1 MHGQHWLVGIVA
13 GLAYAFLLRH
23 RGRMGDA
30 VVAHAVSNLLL
41 AVWVLTRGDWGLW

>member
-1 MHGQHWLVGIVA
+1 MAGVLA
-13 GLAYAFLLRH
+13 GLVFAVALRW

-41 AVWVLTRGDWGLW
+41 AVWVLGMGDWAQW